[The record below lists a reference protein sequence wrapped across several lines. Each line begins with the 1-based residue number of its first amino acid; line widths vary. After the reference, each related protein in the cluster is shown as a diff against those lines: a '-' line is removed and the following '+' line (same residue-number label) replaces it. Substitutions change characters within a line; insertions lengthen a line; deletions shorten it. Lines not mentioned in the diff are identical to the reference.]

1 MPPKKKDN
9 QLVEK
14 EPKTKPK
21 KITNQVTNFYEILPK
36 SLQPKY
42 HNPMFDHH
50 HIKLPFR
57 ILIVGG
63 SGSMKT
69 NLICDMIS
77 RMNDTFGNIKIIT
90 KAQEPLYDFLKQ
102 KIPSSHLQVTEGIST
117 TPDLSEFEE
126 DEYKD
131 LQHLCIFD
139 DLVLEDK
146 KLQERL
152 IAPYFIRGRKVA
164 KGINTVYISQNYY
177 GVPSVIRKNL
187 THIFMKKL
195 SNNRDLNSILREY
208 NLGCDS
214 DSLMKMYKDCTK
226 DNESFLMVD
235 LAAKPK
241 ERFRKNY
248 LDIVRLEDAES
259 DSESESSS

>member
-1 MPPKKKDN
+1 MSIKQSDKQKDK
-9 QLVEK
+9 LMSKLK
-14 EPKTKPK
+14 EP
-21 KITNQVTNFYEILPK
+21 TNQVSNFYKILPK

-42 HNPMFDHH
+42 NNPMFQYH
-50 HIKLPFR
+50 HINLPFR
-57 ILIVGG
+57 ILVVGG

-69 NLICDMIS
+69 NLICDMIC

-90 KAQEPLYDFLKQ
+90 KAQEPLYDFLKM
-102 KIPSSHLQVTEGIST
+102 KIPPSHLQVTEGIST
-117 TPDLSEFEE
+117 TPDLSDFEE
-126 DEYKD
+126 DEMKS
-131 LQHLCIFD
+131 LQHLVVFD

-146 KLQERL
+146 RLQERL

-164 KGINTVYISQNYY
+164 KGINTVYISQSYY

-195 SNNRDLNSILREY
+195 SNNRDLNSILQEY
-208 NLGCDS
+208 NLGCDR
-214 DSLMKMYKDCTK
+214 DELMKMYKDATA
-226 DNESFLMVD
+226 DNESFLMID

-248 LDIVRLEDAES
+248 LEIVKLEDTNS
-259 DSESESSS
+259 DDE